1 MRTVHYKTAP
11 PKMTDRERLAKIEA
25 DQRSLV
31 LEADAVRRSVRA
43 SYGTIVADL
52 AVETLTERE
61 FRDLL
66 NQAIR
71 VGGQCAIAALKL
83 LPAHGRIEKSAPE
96 RRPSDED
103 GGAARRRPAPGQ
115 GAASAGDGPG
125 PQGSGS

>member
-1 MRTVHYKTAP
+1 MPR
-11 PKMTDRERLAKIEA
+11 MTDRERLAKIEA
-25 DQRSLV
+25 DQRSLAF
-31 LEADAVRRSVRA
+31 EADAVRRSVRA
-43 SYGTIVADL
+43 SYGAMIADL

-61 FRDLL
+61 FREVL
-66 NQAIR
+66 NQVIR
-71 VGGQCAIAALKL
+71 VGGQRAIAALKP
-83 LPAHGRIEKSAPE
+83 LPAEDRIAKTPSE